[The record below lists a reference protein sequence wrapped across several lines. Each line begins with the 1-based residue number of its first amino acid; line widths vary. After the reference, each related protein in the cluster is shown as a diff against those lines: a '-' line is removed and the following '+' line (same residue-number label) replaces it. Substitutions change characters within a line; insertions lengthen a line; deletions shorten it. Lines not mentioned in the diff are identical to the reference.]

1 MFWQK
6 ELVGPPLK
14 NAPKTPMVTTI
25 INTLHYNKLALLW
38 GETKLG
44 LLNVC
49 LINKE
54 EERYLEVT

>member
-1 MFWQK
+1 
-6 ELVGPPLK
+6 
-14 NAPKTPMVTTI
+14 MVATI

-44 LLNVC
+44 LLYVC